1 MTEHEI
7 QTLLRRS
14 SGGEMPK
21 GYPEALLKRFH
32 ERQRSELLRRSLWRI
47 VCERA
52 ATFWSEHSMRDS
64 TYALAMAAVVAVSMG
79 AIFLFK
85 MQGQSGNFPRF
96 DGSGA
101 SEAVARQGVQPA
113 AGERATGGALNN
125 KSLAPIVPLGRQA
138 PLEAQQVSF
147 DK

>member
-7 QTLLRRS
+7 QTLLRRY

-21 GYPEALLKRFH
+21 DYPEALLKRFH
-32 ERQRSELLRRSLWRI
+32 ERQRSELLRRSIWQI
-47 VCERA
+47 FSERA

-64 TYALAMAAVVAVSMG
+64 TYTLAMAALAVVSMG
-79 AIFLFK
+79 AVFLLK
-85 MQGQSGNFPRF
+85 TRVQPGNLPLL
-96 DGSGA
+96 DPSSA
-101 SEAVARQGVQPA
+101 NEAVAVQRGQPIF
-113 AGERATGGALNN
+113 GERAGEASPKRVGPLN
-125 KSLAPIVPLGRQA
+125 RQL

>member
-7 QTLLRRS
+7 QTLLQRS

-47 VCERA
+47 VFERI

-64 TYALAMAAVVAVSMG
+64 TYTLAMAAVAVVSMG

-85 MQGQSGNFPRF
+85 TQAQYGNSTRLEFSSAGEVMARRSGQPT
-96 DGSGA
+96 A
-101 SEAVARQGVQPA
+101 S
-113 AGERATGGALNN
+113 ERATLELN
-125 KSLAPIVPLGRQA
+125 KKPGAPIAPFGRQA

>member
-32 ERQRSELLRRSLWRI
+32 ERQRSELLRGSLWRI
-47 VCERA
+47 VCERV

-64 TYALAMAAVVAVSMG
+64 TYTLAMAAVTVVSMG

-85 MQGQSGNFPRF
+85 TQVQSGNPPRLEF
-96 DGSGA
+96 SSA
-101 SEAVARQGVQPA
+101 VEAMARQGGQPA
-113 AGERATGGALNN
+113 DSERATGEISN
-125 KSLAPIVPLGRQA
+125 KPVTPIAPFGRQA